1 MKHIFIVIELRSG
14 EDEFD
19 QKVVLEIGK
28 RKNVDKFANQ
38 YVKEFWG
45 NSTDFGDGW
54 VEYPNGIIG
63 RLKRVEVIS
72 EEDYNVLKRFI

>member
-1 MKHIFIVIELRSG
+1 MKHLFITIELRSG

-19 QKVVLEIGK
+19 QKTVVE
-28 RKNVDKFANQ
+28 VDDGQDSFEYGLS
-38 YVKEFWG
+38 YVADFWG
-45 NSTDFGDGW
+45 NSTDLGDGW

-63 RLKRVEVIS
+63 RLKQVSVIS

>member
-1 MKHIFIVIELRSG
+1 MKHLFITIELRSG

-19 QKVVLEIGK
+19 QKTVVE
-28 RKNVDKFANQ
+28 VDDGQDSFEYGLS
-38 YVKEFWG
+38 YVADFWG

-63 RLKRVEVIS
+63 RLKQVSVIS